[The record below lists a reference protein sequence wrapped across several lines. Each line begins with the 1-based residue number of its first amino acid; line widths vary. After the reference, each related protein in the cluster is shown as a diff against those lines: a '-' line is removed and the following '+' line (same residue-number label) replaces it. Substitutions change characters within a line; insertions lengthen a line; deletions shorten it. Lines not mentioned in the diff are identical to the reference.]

1 MMFSELP
8 PDFVLFKQQ
17 NITAA
22 KMFQNLLALHA
33 VDVAYQA
40 TISVAGIYDITDTLA
55 SLQAI
60 DPLTAKAKR
69 GGKLGQQSEIGAL
82 VDPEWPLCEK
92 KFFIALEKKGWRVF
106 SSVSHDE
113 FSNTLKV
120 HQFEPI
126 KIHAKDDVRKT

>member
-1 MMFSELP
+1 MLSEKDKLTIMRGEIKFKKMMFSELP
-8 PDFVLFKQQ
+8 SNFVLFKQQ
-17 NITAA
+17 NITAV

-69 GGKLGQQSEIGAL
+69 GGKLG
-82 VDPEWPLCEK
+82 
-92 KFFIALEKKGWRVF
+92 
-106 SSVSHDE
+106 
-113 FSNTLKV
+113 
-120 HQFEPI
+120 
-126 KIHAKDDVRKT
+126 